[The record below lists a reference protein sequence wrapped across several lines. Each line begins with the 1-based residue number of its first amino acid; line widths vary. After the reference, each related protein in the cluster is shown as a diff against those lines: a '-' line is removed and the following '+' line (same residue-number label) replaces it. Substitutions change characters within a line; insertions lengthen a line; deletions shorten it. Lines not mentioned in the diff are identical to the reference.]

1 MSEHRYFAYSHE
13 GNRPWDPHDP
23 QDLPLPDCGYFGGVF
38 TAFER
43 HWDGDPLTFYLTK
56 DTTSLPTYGPDV
68 VSLVLNEEWFRTPA
82 YSGEILAV
90 MRNLPGEP
98 WFPYATLAPP
108 SVGAAYAL
116 ANHVRVLGERRR
128 SMRAGAR
135 LAAQRGWA
143 PARTD
148 NTIDVPLGYYR
159 QPERE
164 IIPVTERPADVY
176 FGGSLAHDLDR
187 KERWKQVAK
196 RAVGNPKTIYRKS
209 MLRAVEQVKARHPE
223 LQATLTISGEF
234 TSLGSSQVSD
244 YATDM
249 MNAKVALVPRGTAAE
264 SYRLF
269 EAWRYGCIV
278 ICEPLPP
285 RSFLQGA
292 PVITV
297 TDWGRELEEAL
308 MGLLADPQRQRTLQ
322 EASLR
327 WWADVCSEKAVG
339 ARLAQQLAE
348 LRRVD

>member
-1 MSEHRYFAYSHE
+1 MTHRYFAHSHE
-13 GNRPWDPHDP
+13 GNRPWNPHDP

-38 TAFER
+38 REFER

-56 DTTSLPTYGPDV
+56 DTTSLPSYGPDV

-98 WFPYATLAPP
+98 WFPYSTLVPP
-108 SVGAAYAL
+108 SGGALYAL
-116 ANHVRVLGERRR
+116 ANHARVLGERRR

-135 LAAQRGWA
+135 LAAERGWA
-143 PARTD
+143 PATAA

-164 IIPVTERPADVY
+164 IIPVGDRPADVY

-187 KERWKQVAK
+187 KERWKRVAK

-209 MLRAVEQVKARHPE
+209 MLRAVKRVQARHPQ
-223 LQATLTISGEF
+223 LRATLTISGEF
-234 TSLGSSQVSD
+234 TSLASTQVSD

-264 SYRLF
+264 SSRLF

-278 ICEPLPP
+278 VCEPLPP
-285 RSFLQGA
+285 RPFLQGA

-297 TDWGRELEEAL
+297 EDWSALEPAL
-308 MGLLADPQRQRTLQ
+308 MSLLADPGRQRALQ
-322 EASLR
+322 EASLA
-327 WWADVCSEKAVG
+327 WWRDVCSEPAVG
-339 ARLAQQLAE
+339 RRLASQLGE
-348 LRRVD
+348 LVRARR